1 MRVAIRRASPRR
13 VGDEKELMQ
22 GSFMR
27 LTETFQKFSDSQKQA
42 LDARRNLAVRANAGS
57 GKTSVLVERIAQIL
71 AQSWDDGR
79 SLELTKIV
87 AITFTRKAAAE
98 LEDRLRLTFREMSRL
113 SGDPKEK
120 DFWTKRIEELPR
132 SMIGTIDSFCAR
144 ILREFGL
151 LDDSPDRIEPD
162 FQPVEGHEAEQL
174 KREAVDRTINQL
186 ASGASHGS
194 DSSSENDLA
203 EACQWWA
210 EHEGYQT
217 LTYHLMELLGH
228 AVEPLKIV
236 AAHRNLP
243 SATERVRADWENSPA
258 IQAWKKNRIELVEQI
273 LVIVRKTEGREKTNI
288 ARVRDPLQQA
298 LQAFRKS
305 DPDSIN
311 EGLAFL
317 RSALF
322 TGSDT
327 QRSTRVLKEIESEMD
342 SLQEKW
348 CPVLESFEFDF
359 EGEVRAL
366 EAADRLALL
375 LEQTHRE
382 YLQLCRESNQY
393 DFWTIARRT
402 RDLLGDNP
410 NIRRELKERYRFIMV
425 DEFQDT
431 NQLQWEII
439 SWLAG
444 AGPEGEL
451 EKDRLFIV
459 GDPQQSIYRFRK
471 ADVKVFV
478 RVQEKIMAANQN
490 HGLDQLPTAYDDHKR
505 EPISHIE
512 QRLGFIP
519 LRENYRSLNPIP
531 LALMDRVFQHAFD
544 PTIQG
549 IDPQRDRFEIE
560 YQNLVPGA
568 KCKAAGEIR
577 YVVIGEP
584 EGDPVNETEGDESAT
599 TEDLPTWQVQAVL
612 DQLESLLGQPKHIV
626 KDGESNTLS
635 WKDMAILLPS
645 RDVVLGRLEKELARR
660 RIPYVVT
667 SGIGFWQRQEIR
679 DIVSLACFLA
689 DSGDEL
695 ALFALL
701 RGPLGQLSDQEI
713 LFLSQLGRGS
723 IHRGLRHFPD
733 PEAIDLSSLAKDD
746 EAWSKL
752 SAPIRQALEGLWQG
766 LDRRRIRTIAV
777 QIDSWRQRVDRMA
790 HADFL
795 QRCLE
800 ESGAYAIYAAE
811 PEGELILANLRRLFD
826 LIRAEEKRSAPG
838 LGRLARW
845 MRDQVDD
852 SLKEEQ
858 AVLAAGQDAIQIMT
872 VHGAKGLEF
881 PVVAVLKMERQA
893 DRPRPRWLLVKSES
907 DRLLEGDEKDFPS
920 IRPGTLSVSVRHPQR
935 PRETY
940 TPRLLRALRNL
951 EQAQDLAESRRLF
964 YVAATRARERL
975 ILSGKQWAPKK
986 DGTPRELPTSWQRWF
1001 EEALGINE
1009 EHKQKGSW
1017 PDAANGWGMK
1027 IVTDP
1032 APSTE
1037 RKSASLPQ
1045 KHERIDLKYLH
1056 ERSHS
1061 PSLATTGLETMREAW
1076 SRNPDEWRL
1085 FYRFKVRPHMQKANS
1100 KLEIRNSNK
1109 EMMVG
1114 ELETGESSLGMVIGT
1129 MVHRMFEMGPK
1140 AFEKP
1145 GTNRKQLLEAM
1156 AANVLAARQTQE
1168 NRDETEESRGVD
1180 SKIVDMVV
1188 SRVEDI
1194 LERIRGAEYYDIRRL
1209 LEKPGQ
1215 PEVEFLLP
1223 LGRWHIKGRFD
1234 KLLAHSDGGW
1244 EIVDWKTDQAD
1255 PKEIVK
1261 RYGEQMKIYALALYR
1276 AGKAALVDGA
1286 IRVHL
1291 ALLHHGRVESLRFTP
1306 EELDDH
1312 AGLLEKELRLMD
1324 EFADR

>member
-1 MRVAIRRASPRR
+1 
-13 VGDEKELMQ
+13 
-22 GSFMR
+22 MR

-57 GKTSVLVERIAQIL
+57 GKTSVLVERIAQLL

-79 SLELTKIV
+79 PLELTKIV

-98 LEDRLRLTFREMSRL
+98 LENRLRLTYREMSRL
-113 SGDPKEK
+113 SNDPKEK
-120 DFWTKRIEELPR
+120 DFWTQRIEELPR

-186 ASGASHGS
+186 ASGASHGPG
-194 DSSSENDLA
+194 SSAENDLA

-228 AVEPLKIV
+228 AVEPMKIV
-236 AAHRNLP
+236 AAHRNLAP
-243 SATERVRADWENSPA
+243 ATERVRAAWENSPA
-258 IQAWKKNRIELVEQI
+258 IQAWKKNRVELIEEI
-273 LVIVRKTEGREKTNI
+273 LVVVKKTEDSEKSNI
-288 ARVRDPLQQA
+288 ARIRDSLQQA
-298 LQAFRKS
+298 LEAFRRS

-311 EGLAFL
+311 EGLTFL

-327 QRSTRVLKEIESEMD
+327 QRNLRVLKEIESEMD

-375 LEQTHRE
+375 LEPTHRE
-382 YLQLCRESNQY
+382 YLQLCREANQY

-402 RDLLGDNP
+402 RDLLADNP
-410 NIRRELKERYRFIMV
+410 NIRRELKERYRFVMV

-439 SWLAG
+439 SWLVG
-444 AGPEGEL
+444 AGPEGKL
-451 EKDRLFIV
+451 DKDRLFIV

-471 ADVKVFV
+471 ADVTVFV
-478 RVQEKIMAANQN
+478 RVQEKIVAANKN
-490 HGLDQLPTAYDDHKR
+490 HGLDRIPTAYDDQKR
-505 EPISHIE
+505 GCTSTAE

-519 LRENYRSLNPIP
+519 LRENYRSLNPVP

-549 IDPQRDRFEIE
+549 IDPQRNRFEIE
-560 YQNLVPGA
+560 YQNLIPGV
-568 KCKAAGEIR
+568 KCKAAGEIL

-612 DQLESLLGQPKHIV
+612 DQLESLRGQPKHIV
-626 KDGESNTLS
+626 KDGESQTLS

-679 DIVSLACFLA
+679 DVVSLTCFLA
-689 DSGDEL
+689 DAGDEL

-701 RGPLGQLSDQEI
+701 RGPMGQLSDQEI

-723 IHRGLRHFPD
+723 IHRGLRHFLD
-733 PEAIDLSSLAKDD
+733 PATIELPSFAKDD

-752 SAPIRQALEGLWQG
+752 SAPIQQALEGLWQG
-766 LDRRRIRTIAV
+766 MTAMDRRRIQLTAARL
-777 QIDSWRQRVDRMA
+777 DSWRQRVDRMA
-790 HADFL
+790 HADLL

-811 PEGELILANLRRLFD
+811 PEGELVLANLGRLFD

-858 AVLAAGQDAIQIMT
+858 AVLAAGQDAVQIMT

-881 PVVAVLKMERQA
+881 PVVAVMKMERLV
-893 DRPRPRWLLVKSES
+893 DRSRNPRLLVKSES
-907 DRLLEGDEKDFPS
+907 DRLLEGDERDFHS
-920 IRPGTLSVSVRHPQR
+920 IRAGTLSVSIRHPQR

-940 TPRLLRALRNL
+940 TPRLLRALRRL
-951 EQAQDLAESRRLF
+951 EQAQDVAESRRLF

-1001 EEALGINE
+1001 EEALIINE
-1009 EHKQKGSW
+1009 EHKRQGSW
-1017 PDAANGWGMK
+1017 RDPANGWEMK
-1027 IVTDP
+1027 ILTDI
-1032 APSTE
+1032 APPTE
-1037 RKSASLPQ
+1037 RKSESLPR
-1045 KHERIDLKYLH
+1045 KSERIDLQYLH
-1056 ERSHS
+1056 ERSRW

-1076 SRNPDEWRL
+1076 SRNADEWRL
-1085 FYRFKVRPHMQKANS
+1085 FYRFKIRPHMQKANS
-1100 KLEIRNSNK
+1100 KFETRNSNK
-1109 EMMVG
+1109 EMVVG
-1114 ELETGESSLGMVIGT
+1114 ELETGESPLGMVIGT

-1168 NRDETEESRGVD
+1168 NRDETEESGGVD
-1180 SKIVDMVV
+1180 SKIVAMVV
-1188 SRVEDI
+1188 CRVEDI
-1194 LERIRGAEYYDIRRL
+1194 LAKVRGTEYEDVRRL
-1209 LEKPGQ
+1209 LREPGQ

-1234 KLLAHSDGGW
+1234 KLLTHPSGGW
-1244 EIVDWKTDQAD
+1244 EIVDWKTDEAD

-1261 RYGEQMKIYALALYR
+1261 RYDEQMKIYALALYR
-1276 AGKAALVDGA
+1276 GARAALVEGA

>member
-1 MRVAIRRASPRR
+1 
-13 VGDEKELMQ
+13 
-22 GSFMR
+22 MR

-57 GKTSVLVERIAQIL
+57 GKTSVLVERIAQLL

-79 SLELTKIV
+79 PLELTKIV

-98 LEDRLRLTFREMSRL
+98 LENRLRLTYREMSRL
-113 SGDPKEK
+113 SNDPKEK
-120 DFWTKRIEELPR
+120 DFWTQRIEELPR

-186 ASGASHGS
+186 ASGASHGPG
-194 DSSSENDLA
+194 SSAENDLA

-228 AVEPLKIV
+228 AVEPMKIV
-236 AAHRNLP
+236 AAHRNLAP
-243 SATERVRADWENSPA
+243 ATERVRAAWENSPA
-258 IQAWKKNRIELVEQI
+258 IQAWKKNRVELIEEI
-273 LVIVRKTEGREKTNI
+273 LVVVKKTEDSEKSNI
-288 ARVRDPLQQA
+288 ARIRDSLQQA
-298 LQAFRKS
+298 LEAFRRS

-311 EGLAFL
+311 EGLTFL

-327 QRSTRVLKEIESEMD
+327 QRNLRVLKEIESEMD

-366 EAADRLALL
+366 EAADRLALV
-375 LEQTHRE
+375 LEPTHRE
-382 YLQLCRESNQY
+382 YLQLCREANQY

-402 RDLLGDNP
+402 RDLLADNP
-410 NIRRELKERYRFIMV
+410 NIRRELKERYRFVMV

-439 SWLAG
+439 SWLVG
-444 AGPEGEL
+444 AGPEGKL
-451 EKDRLFIV
+451 DKDRLFIV

-471 ADVKVFV
+471 ADVTVFV
-478 RVQEKIMAANQN
+478 RVQEKIVAANKN
-490 HGLDQLPTAYDDHKR
+490 HGLDRIPTAYDDQKR
-505 EPISHIE
+505 GCTSTAE

-519 LRENYRSLNPIP
+519 LRENYRSLNPVP

-549 IDPQRDRFEIE
+549 IDPQRNRFEIE
-560 YQNLVPGA
+560 YQNLIPGV
-568 KCKAAGEIR
+568 KCKAAGEIL

-612 DQLESLLGQPKHIV
+612 DQLESLRGQPKHIV
-626 KDGESNTLS
+626 KDGESQTLS

-679 DIVSLACFLA
+679 DVVSLTCFLA
-689 DSGDEL
+689 DAGDEL

-701 RGPLGQLSDQEI
+701 RGPMGQLSDQEI

-723 IHRGLRHFPD
+723 IHRGLRHFLD
-733 PEAIDLSSLAKDD
+733 PATIELPSFAKDD

-752 SAPIRQALEGLWQG
+752 SAPIQQALEGLWQG
-766 LDRRRIRTIAV
+766 MTAMDRRRIQLTAARL
-777 QIDSWRQRVDRMA
+777 DSWRQRVDRMA
-790 HADFL
+790 HADLL

-811 PEGELILANLRRLFD
+811 PEGELVLANLGRLFD

-858 AVLAAGQDAIQIMT
+858 AVLAAGQDAVQIMT

-881 PVVAVLKMERQA
+881 PVVAVMKMERLV
-893 DRPRPRWLLVKSES
+893 DRSRNPRLLVKSES
-907 DRLLEGDEKDFPS
+907 DRLLEGDERDFHS
-920 IRPGTLSVSVRHPQR
+920 IRAGTLSVSIRHPQR

-940 TPRLLRALRNL
+940 TPRLLRALRRL
-951 EQAQDLAESRRLF
+951 EQAQDVAESRRLF

-1001 EEALGINE
+1001 EEALIIN
-1009 EHKQKGSW
+1009 
-1017 PDAANGWGMK
+1017 
-1027 IVTDP
+1027 
-1032 APSTE
+1032 
-1037 RKSASLPQ
+1037 
-1045 KHERIDLKYLH
+1045 
-1056 ERSHS
+1056 
-1061 PSLATTGLETMREAW
+1061 
-1076 SRNPDEWRL
+1076 
-1085 FYRFKVRPHMQKANS
+1085 
-1100 KLEIRNSNK
+1100 
-1109 EMMVG
+1109 
-1114 ELETGESSLGMVIGT
+1114 
-1129 MVHRMFEMGPK
+1129 
-1140 AFEKP
+1140 
-1145 GTNRKQLLEAM
+1145 
-1156 AANVLAARQTQE
+1156 
-1168 NRDETEESRGVD
+1168 
-1180 SKIVDMVV
+1180 
-1188 SRVEDI
+1188 
-1194 LERIRGAEYYDIRRL
+1194 
-1209 LEKPGQ
+1209 
-1215 PEVEFLLP
+1215 
-1223 LGRWHIKGRFD
+1223 
-1234 KLLAHSDGGW
+1234 
-1244 EIVDWKTDQAD
+1244 
-1255 PKEIVK
+1255 
-1261 RYGEQMKIYALALYR
+1261 
-1276 AGKAALVDGA
+1276 
-1286 IRVHL
+1286 
-1291 ALLHHGRVESLRFTP
+1291 
-1306 EELDDH
+1306 
-1312 AGLLEKELRLMD
+1312 
-1324 EFADR
+1324 